1 MGSKRVNLYFQEGS
15 YDVGYDQ
22 SSDREKSGNSD
33 LKIFLYKVEWRLSE
47 EFDEIGPQ
55 NGGSTMTWYRVLLV
69 GFRGQWFRQWP
80 PPIDSIVTV

>member
-33 LKIFLYKVEWRLSE
+33 LKIFLYKVE
-47 EFDEIGPQ
+47 
-55 NGGSTMTWYRVLLV
+55 
-69 GFRGQWFRQWP
+69 
-80 PPIDSIVTV
+80 